1 MSTTVE
7 YDILIEVLD
16 AVKDLKKLQQET
28 KKSKRELDTTKKSG
42 VEFAGQLGAAFTG
55 ISTAAGIVVGAVQK
69 VAGAFID
76 AAVASFELSR
86 SVVDNIND
94 LNDLSARSSVSA
106 QNIEALKLA
115 FVSSGQSAD
124 SAKTIISQFPRV
136 LTNLQKSGTQANEV
150 LKALK
155 VDPKNLKDGNQAFL
169 ESIRAIEGIEN
180 QTLKAQA
187 ATAIFGRSAGD
198 LLQALAAGEFD
209 EFTDSIERYG
219 TKAGPEASKQ
229 AAEFQRRLALLG
241 VVTDRSKQAFI
252 QNTGALDFLIG
263 ALRTAQQAVAG
274 LNVFLQNGQRGIRAL
289 ASDIVTI
296 AIKAFQALADN
307 VISFVAGPFVGLLRA
322 FDTLQEK
329 VTGESLFGN
338 AIERIAAFTIE
349 QYDLNDALKAGTEAF
364 EAEGR
369 IIEQSNA
376 ALEQNAVQNKQTA
389 AEVKALTKA
398 LLEKDKANK
407 KETDS
412 TKEAAKAEK
421 ERARKRKEMFLQ
433 AKAQSEAI
441 RRGRQRAAEIEA
453 QANSDLLSELD
464 KINQREKER
473 LRTLRGITAETGK
486 STEAAQ
492 RAAQE
497 RAARERGA
505 FQQQQD
511 VEAFGNIGQV
521 LSAVI
526 SPQGLLDAVGQALG
540 GAVGGA
546 AAGVLGQFAAL
557 GDVSGIDADR
567 LEEVMEATGKNRD
580 EALKQIL
587 IEDKAEEFE
596 IFFQAIVRGLQIL
609 PALLIQ
615 TLPPVI
621 AEGALGLVAEIARLP
636 IGFLGAIIE
645 GAVFV
650 VRGIG
655 EFFTNL
661 PEDLGK
667 AILSGISD
675 AFAFF
680 FDPLIKAFEAV
691 GGLFGGSFMSGGR
704 FLSAQGGLRFTGRE
718 QGLAMLHS
726 GETVVPRSGQMSSSV
741 ARDVQ
746 AQTGGGGVT
755 ININSAITERSAI
768 DSLVRKIEDRFGSF
782 GQSTSPLFG
791 GQ

>member
-219 TKAGPEASKQ
+219 TKAGPEASRQ
-229 AAEFQRRLALLG
+229 AAEFQKRLALLG

-296 AIKAFQALADN
+296 AVKAFQALADN

-364 EAEGR
+364 EAEGK
-369 IIEQSNA
+369 IIDQSNA

-412 TKEAAKAEK
+412 TKEAARAEK

-473 LRTLRGITAETGK
+473 LRTLQGITAETGK

-492 RAAQE
+492 RAVQE

-511 VEAFGNIGQV
+511 VEAFGNIGKV
-521 LSAVI
+521 LSAI
-526 SPQGLLDAVGQALG
+526 TSPQGLLDAVGQALG

-567 LEEVMEATGKNRD
+567 LEEVMASEGKNRD

-587 IEDKAEEFE
+587 IEDKAAEFE

-621 AEGALGLVAEIARLP
+621 AEGALGLVTEIARLP
-636 IGFLGAIIE
+636 ISFLGAIIE

-667 AILSGISD
+667 AILGGIGD

-726 GETVVPRSGQMSSSV
+726 GEMVVPRSGQVSSTV

-746 AQTGGGGVT
+746 AQTGSGGVT

>member
-7 YDILIEVLD
+7 YDILVEVLG
-16 AVKDLKKLQQET
+16 AVKDLKKLQQQT
-28 KKSKRELDTTKKSG
+28 KQTKGGLDSTKQSG
-42 VEFAGQLGAAFTG
+42 VQMAGQIGAAFTG
-55 ISTAAGIVVGAVQK
+55 LTAAAGVVVGVVQK

-115 FVSSGQSAD
+115 FVASGQSAD

-136 LTNLQKSGTQANEV
+136 LTNLQKKGTQANEV
-150 LKALK
+150 LKSLK
-155 VDPKNLKDGNQAFL
+155 VDPKNFKDGNEAFL

-229 AAEFQRRLALLG
+229 AAEFQKRLALLG
-241 VVTDRSKQAFI
+241 VLADRSKQAFI
-252 QNTGALDFLIG
+252 ENTGALDFFIQ
-263 ALRTAQQAVAG
+263 ALRLAQQSIAG
-274 LNVFLQNGQRGIRAL
+274 LNAFLQSGQKGIRAL
-289 ASDIVTI
+289 ASDIVSI
-296 AIKAFQALADN
+296 AVKAFQALIDN
-307 VISFVAGPFVGLLRA
+307 VLFFVAGPFVGLLRA

-338 AIERIAAFTIE
+338 AIEKIAAFTIE
-349 QYDLNDALKAGTEAF
+349 QYDLNDALQAGAEAF
-364 EAEGR
+364 EAEGK
-369 IIEQSNA
+369 IIDQSNA
-376 ALEQNAVQNKQTA
+376 ALEQNANQNKQTA

-412 TKEAAKAEK
+412 TKEAARAEK

-492 RAAQE
+492 RAVQE
-497 RAARERGA
+497 RAARERGV

-587 IEDKAEEFE
+587 IEDKAAEFE

-621 AEGALGLVAEIARLP
+621 AEGALGLVTEIARLP
-636 IGFLGAIIE
+636 ISFLGAIIE

-655 EFFTNL
+655 DFFTSL

-667 AILSGISD
+667 AILDGIGD

-726 GETVVPRSGQMSSSV
+726 GEMVVPRSGQVSSTV

-755 ININSAITERSAI
+755 ININSAVTERSAI